1 MNINN
6 LSLKSED
13 NGGQKIRNA
22 SFVLFGLF
30 CSLILILA
38 YVKPLYLPI
47 KYFALPILLL
57 LLCKYDLFDFIIF
70 PLTIY
75 DSVIGMY
82 ISNRYSLIWFYL
94 AVLIVKLI
102 YTNSKSIKLNKI
114 AFLNICL
121 LILYFS
127 IFYLYGYGM
136 ASIKIICIIF
146 CSSLIAMRIRKD
158 ALYTKNIAYVIYT
171 SSIINVIALLTGL
184 TGTIEGV
191 SRQLGLGFTDPNYT
205 SYVCALGLAVV
216 LFMKSDKTFSII
228 SSILFILAILKTGS
242 RAGFLITCLLILM
255 KIALAKGI
263 IKKVKIIFSMLIISA
278 LVFIFIL
285 PLISNDINNLV
296 SRLVL
301 MWDGFSAHNYG
312 DATAG
317 RSDIAQNYINYF
329 KNQPFIRQLFG
340 GNLVGSQQLLWQ
352 VGCNHVTHNTYL
364 DYLLAFGILGS
375 AAFLGTLT
383 VSIITYYKKYRT
395 TGEQSYLVI
404 SLIKVI
410 SLVFGVS
417 LAFLQVNL
425 WWFVALV

>member
-6 LSLKSED
+6 LSTESED
-13 NGGQKIRNA
+13 SVGQKVRNP
-22 SFVLFGLF
+22 SFALFVFF
-30 CSLILILA
+30 CSFILLLA

-47 KYFALPILLL
+47 KYFVLPVLLL

-75 DSVIGMY
+75 DGVIGMY
-82 ISNRYSLIWFYL
+82 ISGSYSLIWFYL
-94 AVLIVKLI
+94 AVLIVKLVH
-102 YTNSKSIKLNKI
+102 TNSKSIKLNKI
-114 AFLNICL
+114 SFLNISL

-127 IFYLYGYGM
+127 LFFLYGYGM

-146 CSSLIAMRIRKD
+146 CSSLLAMRIKKD
-158 ALYTKNIAYVIYT
+158 AQYAKNIAFVIYT

-205 SYVCALGLAVV
+205 SYVCVLGLVVV
-216 LFMKSDKTFSII
+216 LFMKSDKAFSII

-263 IKKVKIIFSMLIISA
+263 IKKMKILISTLIITVLA
-278 LVFIFIL
+278 IIFIL
-285 PLISNDINNLV
+285 PLF
-296 SRLVL
+296 SREIDNMVFRLAL

-312 DATAG
+312 NATAG
-317 RSDIAQNYINYF
+317 RSDIAQYYINFY

-340 GNLVGSQQLLWQ
+340 GNLVGSQKFLWQ
-352 VGCNHVTHNTYL
+352 VGCDHVTHNTYL

-375 AAFLGTLT
+375 VVFLGILAA
-383 VSIITYYKKYRT
+383 SIITYYKKYNT
-395 TGEQSYLVI
+395 TGEQLYLVI

-410 SLVFGVS
+410 SLIFGLS
-417 LAFLQVNL
+417 LAFFQVNL
-425 WWFVALV
+425 WWFIVLI